1 MEEIDVTVDS
11 MEWDFA
17 HGVAALQRAT
27 ESADAAGHDEAVFY
41 LKAALAGIAAAR
53 ALIANQGEDGQR

>member
-17 HGVAALQRAT
+17 HGVAAIQRAT
-27 ESADAAGHDEAVFY
+27 ESADQAGHDEAVFY